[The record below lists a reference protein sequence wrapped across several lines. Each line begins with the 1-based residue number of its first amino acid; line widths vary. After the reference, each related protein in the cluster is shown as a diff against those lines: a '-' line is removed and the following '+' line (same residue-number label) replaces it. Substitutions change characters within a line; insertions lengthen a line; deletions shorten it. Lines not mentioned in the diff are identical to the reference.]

1 MLRRLRALRVL
12 LPHLTP
18 RSSAPPAAKAGVVTT
33 ARFCS
38 RGFILIHHVICQTR
52 ACLRRA
58 DAWLVLK
65 CGGYWVKPRT
75 VTGIVIGII
84 WPILAYLFLG
94 ASLCVFEGWTV
105 AEGIYFSAVTVL
117 TIGYGDLKP
126 TTKSGKIFCIF
137 YIPMALGVL
146 LSTFDRIREFRI
158 QFSARKVSLKT
169 LLLMDEDFDGKVTE
183 AEHLRAHLRA
193 IGFSSTA
200 LDAIQKQF
208 RVLDRNSRGFLDL
221 KDIEMAGDV
230 ELEVRGE
237 HAQAVAEL
245 EGPTDMGVAQGGGG
259 GDTGTVANPAG
270 SAAKIGVKVVV

>member
-1 MLRRLRALRVL
+1 M
-12 LPHLTP
+12 
-18 RSSAPPAAKAGVVTT
+18 
-33 ARFCS
+33 
-38 RGFILIHHVICQTR
+38 
-52 ACLRRA
+52 
-58 DAWLVLK
+58 
-65 CGGYWVKPRT
+65 KPRT

-94 ASLCVFEGWTV
+94 AFLGVFEGWTV
-105 AEGIYFSAVTVL
+105 AEGIYFSAITVL
-117 TIGYGDLKP
+117 TIGFGDLKP

-158 QFSARKVSLKT
+158 KFSTRKVSLKT
-169 LLLMDEDFDGKVTE
+169 LLLMDEDFNGKVTE

-200 LDAIQKQF
+200 LEAIQKQF
-208 RVLDRNSRGFLDL
+208 RVLDRDNTGFLDL
-221 KDIEMAGDV
+221 KDVEMAGEL

-245 EGPTDMGVAQGGGG
+245 EGQADMGGIQGGGG